1 MSNYIL
7 QKLRITGDIKF
18 LPSEVTFNKGL
29 SIIIG
34 GNKSGKTTLLRLI
47 GLLSKNGRSK
57 ENCGEYLDSAEME
70 LKFYLTPG
78 IINGIEMEPV
88 TISIKNGVIG
98 APMTMEVRKN
108 KEILDIDSVIKIL
121 FINCNSKQKNSKT
134 DFQSFK
140 KNTDNIENT
149 IILIDDVDLLSDEVL
164 QYWIDHIIHISRNNQ
179 VILATLP
186 DFHKKIK
193 STIVYY
199 FRDSEVLYLR
209 GSLHATIRNFHDLYR
224 KDAITPDPLREYHEG
239 VKNILNIM
247 KVSLNDWESYD
258 VLCRLMY
265 SNIITI
271 METYLSDCFTQIILR
286 DKNLKLKLIASIPEL
301 NEKKFFLKDA
311 QIWLDSIDDNIIET
325 LQKISFHNLG
335 RVIGMYKKVLGVSFP
350 DNFGTLF
357 DAINTRHNIIH
368 RNGKDKTGRII
379 QITRKDVESLVGI
392 IDLLVDHIEQEL
404 SNLKLI

>member
-1 MSNYIL
+1 MSNYLL

-57 ENCGEYLDSAEME
+57 ENRGGHLNSAEME
-70 LKFYLTPG
+70 LKFYLTPR
-78 IINGIEMEPV
+78 IINGIEMEPIN
-88 TISIKNGVIG
+88 ISIKNGVIG
-98 APMTMEVRKN
+98 APMTMGVRKN
-108 KEILDIDSVIKIL
+108 KEILDMDSVIKIL
-121 FINCNSKQKNSKT
+121 FINLQKNSET
-134 DFQSFK
+134 DFQIFK
-140 KNTDNIENT
+140 KDTDNIENT
-149 IILIDDVDLLSDEVL
+149 IILIDDIDLLSDEAL
-164 QYWIDHIIHISRNNQ
+164 QCWLDHIIHISRNNQ
-179 VILATLP
+179 VILSTLP
-186 DFHKKIK
+186 DFHKKIET
-193 STIVYY
+193 TIVYY

-209 GSLHATIRNFHDLYR
+209 GSLHAVIRNFHDLYR
-224 KDAITPDPLREYHEG
+224 KDAMTPDPLREYHEA

-247 KVSLNDWESYD
+247 KVPLNDWESYD

-286 DKNLKLKLIASIPEL
+286 DKNLKLKLIASISEL
-301 NEKKFFLKDA
+301 NEKKFYLKDA

-325 LQKISFHNLG
+325 LQNISFHNLG
-335 RVIGMYKKVLGVSFP
+335 KVIGMYKNVLGVSFP
-350 DNFGTLF
+350 DNLGTIF
-357 DAINTRHNIIH
+357 DSINTRHDIIH
-368 RNGKDKTGRII
+368 RNGKDKTGKII

-404 SNLKLI
+404 SNLKLN